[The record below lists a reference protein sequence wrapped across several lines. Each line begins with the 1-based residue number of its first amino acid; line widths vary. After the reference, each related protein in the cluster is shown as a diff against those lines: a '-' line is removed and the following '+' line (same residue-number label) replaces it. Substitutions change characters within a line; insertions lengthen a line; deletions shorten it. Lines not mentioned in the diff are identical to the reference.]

1 MWEEILNLAIK
12 NGLWAVLF
20 MGLFVFV
27 IKDSS
32 NREKKYQETIKDL
45 TEHLGVVK
53 MIKDDVDDIKT
64 IVYKNKKSNKQQ
76 TIQSEGDDEGKV

>member
-20 MGLFVFV
+20 MALFVFV

-32 NREKKYQETIKDL
+32 NREKKYQDTIKDL

-53 MIKDDVDDIKT
+53 TIKEDVDDIKEF
-64 IVYKNKKSNKQQ
+64 VYKNKKTTKKSVKNSQ
-76 TIQSEGDDEGKV
+76 TQNEV